1 MHGKNKQSNLIFL
14 LEKCFIIYHFVVIL
28 QSHSCIKIEKVIFKT
43 LKDRDMKKI
52 EAIIRKSR
60 FEDVK
65 QALLAADIEWFSY
78 YDVRGVGKAR
88 QGRIYRG
95 IVYDT
100 SSIER
105 ILVSLVVRDKNVER
119 AVSAILKAAQTGEIG
134 DGRIFIIPI
143 EDAVRIRTGER
154 GDIALYNAEQE
165 K

>member
-1 MHGKNKQSNLIFL
+1 MAKRCS
-14 LEKCFIIYHFVVIL
+14 
-28 QSHSCIKIEKVIFKT
+28 
-43 LKDRDMKKI
+43 

-65 QALLAADIEWFSY
+65 RALLEADIEWFSY
-78 YDVRGVGKAR
+78 YDVRGNGKAR

-105 ILVSLVVRDKNVER
+105 TLVSLVVRDKNVEKSVR
-119 AVSAILKAAQTGEIG
+119 AILKAAQTGEIG
-134 DGRIFIIPI
+134 DGRIFIMPVD
-143 EDAVRIRTGER
+143 DAIRIRTGER

>member
-1 MHGKNKQSNLIFL
+1 MLVFTIIKSQFCRKL
-14 LEKCFIIYHFVVIL
+14 LRNNTI
-28 QSHSCIKIEKVIFKT
+28 SHINIAKRETI
-43 LKDRDMKKI
+43 MKKI

-65 QALLAADIEWFSY
+65 KALLEADIEWFSY
-78 YDVRGVGKAR
+78 YDVRGNGKAR

-105 ILVSLVVRDKNVER
+105 TLISIIVRDKNVEKT
-119 AVSAILKAAQTGEIG
+119 VKAIQKAAQTGEIG
-134 DGRIFIIPI
+134 DGRIFIIPV
-143 EDAVRIRTGER
+143 EDAIRIRTGER

-165 K
+165 Q